1 MSDYTLDELRDMAP
15 AFVLGALNADEY
27 ATFQRALANSAAL
40 AEEVAAYRD
49 VVTHLGTGNELAP
62 SASVRDRFLARIAS
76 ERAGSGSLPPA
87 AAATPASRPLSVS
100 SGGGGLST
108 DAVRTVGVGGMRTPA
123 EKPKGDRW
131 WLVGVLGFALAASL
145 LFAVQ
150 RNSQVSTLTAT
161 LAQRDSILQSK
172 IVQLAQRDSALNTV
186 LEAERN
192 LVLVNLVSAP
202 DNGPGVQFFWN
213 VKQGRGIIHA
223 FRLKPAA
230 AGRTY
235 QLWLIKDGKPVS
247 AKLFTVDAD
256 EQSLVWGID
265 LPTETTGVTAVAV
278 TDEPAGGSPQPTTT
292 PFLVGEIP
300 KALP

>member
-15 AFVLGALNADEY
+15 AFVLGALNADEHT
-27 ATFQRALANSAAL
+27 AFERALANSAHL

-62 SASVRDRFLARIAS
+62 SPSVRDRFLARIAVQ
-76 ERAGSGSLPPA
+76 RNGSGSLPPTA
-87 AAATPASRPLSVS
+87 VATPASRTLSVS
-100 SGGGGLST
+100 NGGGGLST
-108 DAVRTVGVGGMRTPA
+108 DAPREVDAAGMRAPA
-123 EKPKGDRW
+123 DKAKGDWW
-131 WLVGVLGFALAASL
+131 WLVGVLGLALAASL

-172 IVQLAQRDSALNTV
+172 IVQLAKRDSALNTV

-235 QLWLIKDGKPVS
+235 QLWLIKDGKPVPS
-247 AKLFTVDAD
+247 KLFTADAD
-256 EQSLVWGID
+256 EHSLVWDID
-265 LPTETTGVTAVAV
+265 LPRETKGITAVAI
-278 TDEPAGGSPQPTTT
+278 TDEPAGGSLQPATT

-300 KALP
+300 KAQP